1 MEYAV
6 CFVAGLII
14 GIVLM
19 FFIGRIQKKEIEKTF
34 SSLSRDAL
42 SQNASDFLML
52 ANQRLAGQTQAGSQE
67 LEGKKQL
74 IDQTLTTMRS
84 DLQNVEK
91 LMKELE
97 TDRANKFGELAGQLK
112 SAAEQTSKLQE
123 TTGKLQTALANTKI
137 RGQWGERMAEDVLK
151 LAGFIE
157 GINYVK
163 QQTQETTASRPDFTF
178 NLPKDLKLNMDVK
191 FPLDNYIKYSNEEAE
206 PAKQGYKDQFLK
218 DTRQRIKEVTTRDY
232 INPAENTV
240 DYVLIFIP
248 NEQVYCFINENDHA
262 ILDEALSKKV
272 ILCSPFTLYAILA
285 LIRQAVENFKME
297 KAANEINALM
307 GTFNKQWILF
317 KDSME
322 KMGKK
327 IEEAQKEYNVLVST
341 RSNQLERPLNRIEAL
356 RIDKGIEISSMEA
369 AESLALLD
377 GPEVGKAEN

>member
-1 MEYAV
+1 MEYAIGLIS
-6 CFVAGLII
+6 GLII
-14 GIVLM
+14 GIGIM
-19 FFIGRIQKKEIEKTF
+19 IIITRFQKKEMEKTF

-42 SQNASDFLML
+42 SQNASDFLVL

-112 SAAEQTSKLQE
+112 SASEQTSKLQE

-151 LAGFIE
+151 LAGFVE

-163 QQTQETTASRPDFTF
+163 QQTQDTVASRPDFTF

-191 FPLDNYIKYSNEEAE
+191 FPLDNYIKYSNEESE
-206 PAKQGYKDQFLK
+206 PAKQSYKDQFLK

-297 KAANEINALM
+297 RAANEITALM

-317 KDSME
+317 KESMDR
-322 KMGKK
+322 MGKK
-327 IEEAQKEYNVLVST
+327 IDEAQKEYSALTST
-341 RSNQLERPLNRIEAL
+341 RSNQLERPLSKIEAL
-356 RIDKGIEISSMEA
+356 RIDKGIEVTTLDTIENITILDLPEA
-369 AESLALLD
+369 
-377 GPEVGKAEN
+377 GKVG

>member
-1 MEYAV
+1 MEYAIGLIS
-6 CFVAGLII
+6 GLII
-14 GIVLM
+14 GIGIM
-19 FFIGRIQKKEIEKTF
+19 IIITRFQKKEMENTF

-42 SQNASDFLML
+42 SQNASDFLVL

-112 SAAEQTSKLQE
+112 SASEQTSKLQE
-123 TTGKLQTALANTKI
+123 TTGKLQTALANTK
-137 RGQWGERMAEDVLK
+137 
-151 LAGFIE
+151 
-157 GINYVK
+157 
-163 QQTQETTASRPDFTF
+163 TQDTVASRPDFTF

-191 FPLDNYIKYSNEEAE
+191 FPLDNYIKYSNEESE
-206 PAKQGYKDQFLK
+206 PAKQSYKDQFLK

-272 ILCSPFTLYAILA
+272 ILCSPFTLYAILS

-297 KAANEINALM
+297 RAANEITALM

-317 KDSME
+317 KESMDR
-322 KMGKK
+322 MGKK
-327 IEEAQKEYNVLVST
+327 IDEAQKEYSALTST
-341 RSNQLERPLNRIEAL
+341 RSNQLERPLSKIEAL
-356 RIDKGIEISSMEA
+356 RIDKGIEVTTLDTIENITALDLPEA
-369 AESLALLD
+369 
-377 GPEVGKAEN
+377 GKVGNE

>member
-1 MEYAV
+1 MEYAIGLIS
-6 CFVAGLII
+6 GLII
-14 GIVLM
+14 GIGIM
-19 FFIGRIQKKEIEKTF
+19 IIITRFQKKEMEKTF

-42 SQNASDFLML
+42 SQNASDFLVL

-112 SAAEQTSKLQE
+112 SASEQTSKLQE

-151 LAGFIE
+151 LAGFVE

-163 QQTQETTASRPDFTF
+163 QQTQDTVASRPDFTF

-191 FPLDNYIKYSNEEAE
+191 FPLDNYIKYSNEESE
-206 PAKQGYKDQFLK
+206 PAKQSYKDQFLK

-297 KAANEINALM
+297 RAANEITALM

-317 KDSME
+317 KESMDR
-322 KMGKK
+322 MGKK
-327 IEEAQKEYNVLVST
+327 IDEAQKEYSALTST
-341 RSNQLERPLNRIEAL
+341 RINQLERPLSKIEAL
-356 RIDKGIEISSMEA
+356 RIDKGIEVTTLDTIENITILDLPEA
-369 AESLALLD
+369 
-377 GPEVGKAEN
+377 GKVG